1 MTDHGFHGADT
12 AAMADLSGLID
23 NGAQALDAVLD
34 TVDGV
39 LRRIEGGCWIGP
51 DADAFTA
58 SAQQAGAVLA
68 QVRHEVAARGEEVA
82 EHGREQEEASAPD
95 ADGGGAGVVRASSAA
110 GASSGVLAASSA
122 AGSAGV
128 QGATGS
134 PGAPS
139 AAGATGSPGAPS
151 AADAHAGAGSAGRS
165 GSPADSGAPQMMV
178 MDDGTRRRLND
189 LLRGAGL
196 PQMPTSPTPSSREE
210 RLREAVRL

>member
-12 AAMADLSGLID
+12 AAMADLAGLID

-68 QVRHEVAARGEEVA
+68 RVRHEVAARGEEVA

-134 PGAPS
+134 PGARS
-139 AAGATGSPGAPS
+139 AAG
-151 AADAHAGAGSAGRS
+151 AHAGAGSAGRS

>member
-23 NGAQALDAVLD
+23 NGAQALHAVLD

-58 SAQQAGAVLA
+58 SAQQAGTVLA
-68 QVRHEVAARGEEVA
+68 QVLHEVAARGEEVA
-82 EHGREQEEASAPD
+82 EHGREQEEASAPE
-95 ADGGGAGVVRASSAA
+95 ADGGGARVVRASSAA

-128 QGATGS
+128 Q
-134 PGAPS
+134 
-139 AAGATGSPGAPS
+139 GATGSPGAPS

-178 MDDGTRRRLND
+178 MDDGTKRRLND

>member
-95 ADGGGAGVVRASSAA
+95 ADGGGAGAVRASSAA

-139 AAGATGSPGAPS
+139 AA
-151 AADAHAGAGSAGRS
+151 DAHVGAGSAGRS

>member
-82 EHGREQEEASAPD
+82 EHGLEQEEASAPD
-95 ADGGGAGVVRASSAA
+95 ADRGGAGVVRASSAA

-139 AAGATGSPGAPS
+139 AA
-151 AADAHAGAGSAGRS
+151 DAHAEAGSAGRS
-165 GSPADSGAPQMMV
+165 GSPADSVAPQMMV

>member
-34 TVDGV
+34 AVDGV

-68 QVRHEVAARGEEVA
+68 RVRHEVAVRGEEVA

-134 PGAPS
+134 PG
-139 AAGATGSPGAPS
+139 
-151 AADAHAGAGSAGRS
+151 AHAGAGSAGRS

>member
-139 AAGATGSPGAPS
+139 AA
-151 AADAHAGAGSAGRS
+151 DAHVGAGSAGRS

>member
-68 QVRHEVAARGEEVA
+68 RVRHEVAARGEEVA

-95 ADGGGAGVVRASSAA
+95 GGGAGVVRASSAA
-110 GASSGVLAASSA
+110 GASSGVLAAS
-122 AGSAGV
+122 AGV
-128 QGATGS
+128 Q
-134 PGAPS
+134 
-139 AAGATGSPGAPS
+139 GATGSPGAPS